1 MRVLDVFRAAVFEVV
16 EDDVHADAGEA
27 GSRPAEA
34 VREVDRHCV
43 GVDVCSCVANIVQGR
58 LLGCAWN
65 IRKLWSRTTTTRRMD
80 HFLFWRGGWAKAQR
94 RFRGH

>member
-27 GSRPAEA
+27 SPRPAEA
-34 VREVDRHCV
+34 VREVDRHYV
-43 GVDVCSCVANIVQGR
+43 GVDVYSCVVQGR

-65 IRKLWSRTTTTRRMD
+65 IRKLWSRTTTTRTD
-80 HFLFWRGGWAKAQR
+80 HFLFWRGWAKAQR